1 MAVFDDRRI
10 VPRNR
15 FVGFVT
21 DVAASVATVLAFGF
35 LFAITLGV
43 L

>member
-10 VPRNR
+10 APRSR
-15 FVGFVT
+15 RAGVVA
-21 DVAASVATVLAFGF
+21 DMAASVATVLAFGF